1 MDNFIKTLVLGG
13 SLNSFRYSYKA
24 ITSLRERGF
33 PVVSIGRKEGLVSD
47 VHIVSALATYE
58 DIHTVSIYLSE
69 ENQKKYEEYILS
81 LKPKRIIFNPGAENM
96 KLYQMAES
104 MGVEV
109 MNACTLVLLSLNQY

>member
-47 VHIVSALATYE
+47 VHIDSALATYE

>member
-1 MDNFIKTLVLGG
+1 M
-13 SLNSFRYSYKA
+13 NSFRYSYKA